1 MKKEN
6 NIAERVYFRI
16 EYKIYQECKMFHLN
30 FLEKTKFFAVSD
42 IKDFFILLIE
52 EWTQRLQD
60 EKRLKK
66 ANSEI
71 ITYINRKGKRVS
83 KMPYEGE
90 TTRITFHF
98 KPHIVDK
105 WNDIVYTL
113 MNEDNFEKMK
123 DYSNGY
129 FLPNLFDFAKENI
142 EYLIDKYQKYE
153 LDSLLLKLQEKVTI
167 RFFSKST
174 IKNIEGKVIS
184 IENTPNGLVIH
195 IDRVNI

>member
-1 MKKEN
+1 
-6 NIAERVYFRI
+6 
-16 EYKIYQECKMFHLN
+16 
-30 FLEKTKFFAVSD
+30 
-42 IKDFFILLIE
+42 
-52 EWTQRLQD
+52 
-60 EKRLKK
+60 
-66 ANSEI
+66 
-71 ITYINRKGKRVS
+71 
-83 KMPYEGE
+83 
-90 TTRITFHF
+90 
-98 KPHIVDK
+98 
-105 WNDIVYTL
+105 
-113 MNEDNFEKMK
+113 MK